1 MAFETPILFLIFNR
15 PDVTRQVFRT
25 IRDQKPTHLYIAA
38 DGPRPH
44 KSGELQLCAETR
56 EVIEQVD
63 WDCDVRKLY
72 REENLGCGRAVSEAI
87 SWFFDNETEGII
99 LEDDCLPD
107 ASFYPFCR
115 QMLHRYR
122 DSDQVGSVSGNNFFP
137 PGMHS
142 EMPYNFS

>member
-15 PDVTRQVFRT
+15 PDLTRQVFRT
-25 IRDQKPTHLYIAA
+25 IQEQRPARLYIAA

-44 KSGELQLCAETR
+44 KSGEDQLCGETR
-56 EVIEQVD
+56 SVVEEVHWE
-63 WDCDVRKLY
+63 CDVRKLY

-87 SWFFDNETEGII
+87 TWFFNQEREGII

-115 QMLHRYR
+115 E
-122 DSDQVGSVSGNNFFP
+122 SAPSSNCKAW
-137 PGMHS
+137 
-142 EMPYNFS
+142 